1 MNGPIGDG
9 LNCDLDDMIYVK
21 LKVNIIFYQ
30 FHDRLLIETSLLQSL
45 KPLLYMSFNDINHA
59 MARLLAAV
67 VSRQQF
73 NSCLSTTSDT
83 STIQSKPK
91 RQGRGHVPS
100 DRPRKNSPIFFAHDS
115 NPMA

>member
-1 MNGPIGDG
+1 MKSLDHILHVRADIGDG
-9 LNCDLDDMIYVK
+9 LNCDVDDMIYVK

-30 FHDRLLIETSLLQSL
+30 FHDRLLRETSLLQSL

-83 STIQSKPK
+83 SAIQSKPK
-91 RQGRGHVPS
+91 ETRQRS
-100 DRPRKNSPIFFAHDS
+100 RAIR
-115 NPMA
+115 